1 MTVGLL
7 AVVLVIL
14 AGCDGGRSTTRPTAA
29 PSTTATR
36 PPQPVTLVDAR
47 RCPVTRPNGAAPP
60 GVGAQAGV
68 NHGNSKLWT
77 ALWPGGVIKA
87 GPDFVDKDGSIQMKF
102 GWWRGVGGRLSIQGR
117 RLDGPASPLRAEVPD
132 GYGERGFQASGVIFP
147 TEGCWEITGQ
157 VGTARLTFVNF
168 VIKVEGDSSGS
179 TRRSATEH
187 IAAACAVRRDLR

>member
-7 AVVLVIL
+7 AVLVVIL
-14 AGCDGGRSTTRPTAA
+14 AGCAGSRPTTRPTAAA

-36 PPQPVTLVDAR
+36 PPQPVTLAGAR
-47 RCPVTRPNGAAPP
+47 QCPVTRPNGAAPP

-68 NHGNSKLWT
+68 NYGNTRLWT

-87 GPDFVDKDGSIQMKF
+87 GPDYVDKDGSIHMKF
-102 GWWRGVGGRLSIQGR
+102 GWWRGVSGRLSIQGR
-117 RLDGPASPLRAEVPD
+117 RLDGPAPPLRAEVPD

-157 VGTARLTFVNF
+157 VGAARLTFVNF
-168 VIKVEGDSSGS
+168 VIKV
-179 TRRSATEH
+179 
-187 IAAACAVRRDLR
+187 